1 MIIEEDERPSI
12 VEDEL
17 NGEEGEWQAGR
28 AVQSLAAITPDQVR
42 SETHR
47 EVKQS
52 PHDWES

>member
-1 MIIEEDERPSI
+1 
-12 VEDEL
+12 L